1 MTGIA
6 LALHQFRYDQKI
18 FWRNPASVFFT
29 VMFPVMFLVLL
40 GVIVHGQTIHAQ
52 GGIDATTYFVPA
64 VITLAVV
71 SATMVNLAMSLTIL
85 REGGVLKRLRGTPLP
100 GWVFIAGRIGNAFV
114 TALLMFVLVTALG
127 RLLFGVP
134 VPWSRLA
141 PLLVTLAVGSA
152 SFCALGVALTTIIPS
167 REAAPAITNLV
178 VFPLYFLSGV
188 FIPRARSRT
197 GSCTS
202 PTCSR
207 SATCS
212 MRCWPASIPPPEA
225 RPSSSANLAVVAAWG
240 VLGFVVALRRF
251 RWEPRTIGLSA

>member
-1 MTGIA
+1 MTGFA

-40 GVIVHGQTIHAQ
+40 GVIVNGQTIHTQ

-64 VITLAVV
+64 VITLALV
-71 SATMVNLAMSLTIL
+71 SATMVNLAMNLTIL

-127 RLLFGVP
+127 RVLFDVP
-134 VPWSRLA
+134 VPWSRLG
-141 PLLVTLAVGSA
+141 PLLVVLAVGSA

-188 FIPRARSRT
+188 FIPESEIPNGVLHVADVFPIRHLFDALLAGFDPST
-197 GSCTS
+197 GS
-202 PTCSR
+202 
-207 SATCS
+207 AGY
-212 MRCWPASIPPPEA
+212 ELGQ
-225 RPSSSANLAVVAAWG
+225 LAVVAAWG

-251 RWEPRTIGLSA
+251 RWEPRR

>member
-1 MTGIA
+1 MTGFA

-40 GVIVHGQTIHAQ
+40 GVIVNGQTIHTQ

-64 VITLAVV
+64 VITLALV
-71 SATMVNLAMSLTIL
+71 SATMVNLAMNLTIL

-127 RLLFGVP
+127 RVLFDVP
-134 VPWSRLA
+134 VPWSRLG
-141 PLLVTLAVGSA
+141 PLLVVLAVGSA

-188 FIPRARSRT
+188 FIPESEIPNGVLHVADVFPIRHLFDALLAGFDPAT
-197 GSCTS
+197 GS
-202 PTCSR
+202 
-207 SATCS
+207 AGY
-212 MRCWPASIPPPEA
+212 ELGQ
-225 RPSSSANLAVVAAWG
+225 LAVVAAWG

-251 RWEPRTIGLSA
+251 RWEPRR

>member
-1 MTGIA
+1 MTGFA

-40 GVIVHGQTIHAQ
+40 GVIVNGQTIHTQ

-64 VITLAVV
+64 VITLALV
-71 SATMVNLAMSLTIL
+71 SATMVNLAMNLTIL

-114 TALLMFVLVTALG
+114 TALLMFVLVTVLG
-127 RLLFGVP
+127 RILFDVP
-134 VPWSRLA
+134 VPWSRLG
-141 PLLVTLAVGSA
+141 PLLVVLAVGSA

-188 FIPRARSRT
+188 FIPESEIPNGVLHVADVFPIRHLFDALLAGFDPAT
-197 GSCTS
+197 GS
-202 PTCSR
+202 
-207 SATCS
+207 AGY
-212 MRCWPASIPPPEA
+212 ELGQ
-225 RPSSSANLAVVAAWG
+225 LAVVAAWG

-251 RWEPRTIGLSA
+251 RWEPRR

>member
-1 MTGIA
+1 MSGLA
-6 LALHQFRYDQKI
+6 LALHQFRYDQKV

-40 GVIVHGQTIHAQ
+40 GVIVNGQTIHAQ

-64 VITLAVV
+64 VITLALV
-71 SATMVNLAMSLTIL
+71 SATMVNLAMNLTVL

-127 RLLFGVP
+127 RILFDVP
-134 VPWSRLA
+134 VPWGRLA
-141 PLLVTLAVGSA
+141 PLLVVLAVASA
-152 SFCALGVALTTIIPS
+152 SFCAMGVALTTIIPS

-188 FIPRARSRT
+188 FIPESEIPSGVLHVADVFPIRHLFDALLAGFDPST
-197 GSCTS
+197 ASAGS
-202 PTCSR
+202 
-207 SATCS
+207 
-212 MRCWPASIPPPEA
+212 E
-225 RPSSSANLAVVAAWG
+225 LGQLVVVAAWG

-251 RWEPRTIGLSA
+251 RWEPRR

>member
-6 LALHQFRYDQKI
+6 LVLHQFRYDQRV

-40 GVIVHGQTIHAQ
+40 GVIVHGQTIHTK

-100 GWVFIAGRIGNAFV
+100 SWVFIAGRIGNALV

-134 VPWSRLA
+134 IPWSRLVS
-141 PLLVTLAVGSA
+141 LVITLAVGSA
-152 SFCALGVALTTIIPS
+152 SFCALGVAMTTIIPS
-167 REAAPAITNLV
+167 REAAPAITNLI

-188 FIPRARSRT
+188 FIPEGEIPSGALHVADAFPIRHLFDALLAGFDPAT
-197 GSCTS
+197 GG
-202 PTCSR
+202 
-207 SATCS
+207 AGF
-212 MRCWPASIPPPEA
+212 ELGQ
-225 RPSSSANLAVVAAWG
+225 LAVVAAWG
-240 VLGFVVALRRF
+240 VFGFVVALRRF
-251 RWEPRTIGLSA
+251 RWEPRI

>member
-1 MTGIA
+1 MTGFA

-40 GVIVHGQTIHAQ
+40 GVIVNGQTIHTQ

-64 VITLAVV
+64 VITLALV
-71 SATMVNLAMSLTIL
+71 SATMVNLAMNLTIL

-127 RLLFGVP
+127 RFLFDVP
-134 VPWSRLA
+134 VPWSRLG
-141 PLLVTLAVGSA
+141 PLLVVLAVGSA

-188 FIPRARSRT
+188 FIPESEIPNGVLHVADVFPIRHLFDALLAGFDPAT
-197 GSCTS
+197 GS
-202 PTCSR
+202 
-207 SATCS
+207 AGY
-212 MRCWPASIPPPEA
+212 ELGQ
-225 RPSSSANLAVVAAWG
+225 LAVVAAWG
-240 VLGFVVALRRF
+240 VLGFVIALRRF
-251 RWEPRTIGLSA
+251 RWEPRR

>member
-1 MTGIA
+1 MTGFA

-40 GVIVHGQTIHAQ
+40 GVIVNGQTIHTQ

-64 VITLAVV
+64 VITLALV
-71 SATMVNLAMSLTIL
+71 SATMVNLAMNLTIL

-127 RLLFGVP
+127 RVLFDVP
-134 VPWSRLA
+134 VPWSRLG
-141 PLLVTLAVGSA
+141 PLLVVLAVGSA

-188 FIPRARSRT
+188 FIPESEIPNGVLHVADVFPIRHLFDALLAGFDPAT
-197 GSCTS
+197 GS
-202 PTCSR
+202 
-207 SATCS
+207 AGY
-212 MRCWPASIPPPEA
+212 ELGQ
-225 RPSSSANLAVVAAWG
+225 LAVVAAWG
-240 VLGFVVALRRF
+240 VLGFVIALRRF
-251 RWEPRTIGLSA
+251 RWEPRR

>member
-6 LALHQFRYDQKI
+6 LALHQFRYDQRI

-29 VMFPVMFLVLL
+29 VLFPVMFLVLL
-40 GVIVHGQTIHAQ
+40 GLIVHGQTIHTQ

-100 GWVFIAGRIGNAFV
+100 SWVFIAGRIGNALV

-134 VPWSRLA
+134 IPWSRLVY
-141 PLLVTLAVGSA
+141 LVITLAVGSA
-152 SFCALGVALTTIIPS
+152 SFCALGVAMTTIIPS

-188 FIPRARSRT
+188 FIPESEIPSGVLHVADIFPIRHLFDALLAGFDPAT
-197 GSCTS
+197 GG
-202 PTCSR
+202 
-207 SATCS
+207 AGF
-212 MRCWPASIPPPEA
+212 ELGQ
-225 RPSSSANLAVVAAWG
+225 LAVVAAWG
-240 VLGFVVALRRF
+240 LFGFVVALRRF
-251 RWEPRTIGLSA
+251 RWEPHI

>member
-1 MTGIA
+1 MNGFA

-40 GVIVHGQTIHAQ
+40 GVIVNGQTIHSQ

-64 VITLAVV
+64 VITLALV
-71 SATMVNLAMSLTIL
+71 SATMVNLAMNLTIL

-127 RLLFGVP
+127 HVLFDVP

-141 PLLVTLAVGSA
+141 PLIVVLAVSSA

-188 FIPRARSRT
+188 FIPESEIPSGVLHVADVFPIRHLFDALLAGFDPATASA
-197 GSCTS
+197 GSELGQL
-202 PTCSR
+202 
-207 SATCS
+207 
-212 MRCWPASIPPPEA
+212 W
-225 RPSSSANLAVVAAWG
+225 VVAAWG
-240 VLGFVVALRRF
+240 LLGFVVALRRF
-251 RWEPRTIGLSA
+251 RWEPRR

>member
-1 MTGIA
+1 MTGLA

-40 GVIVHGQTIHAQ
+40 GVIVNGQTIHTQ

-64 VITLAVV
+64 VITLALV
-71 SATMVNLAMSLTIL
+71 SATMVNLAMNLTIL

-127 RLLFGVP
+127 RVLFDVP
-134 VPWSRLA
+134 VPWSRLG
-141 PLLVTLAVGSA
+141 PLLVVLAVGSA

-188 FIPRARSRT
+188 FIPESEIPNGVLHVADVFPIRHLFDALLAGFDPAT
-197 GSCTS
+197 GS
-202 PTCSR
+202 
-207 SATCS
+207 AGY
-212 MRCWPASIPPPEA
+212 ELGQ
-225 RPSSSANLAVVAAWG
+225 LAVVAAWG

-251 RWEPRTIGLSA
+251 RWEPRR

>member
-1 MTGIA
+1 MTGFS

-29 VMFPVMFLVLL
+29 VMFPVMFLVLV
-40 GVIVHGQTIHAQ
+40 GVIVRGQTIHTQ

-71 SATMVNLAMSLTIL
+71 SATMVNLAMNVTIL

-100 GWVFIAGRIGNAFV
+100 NWVFIAGRIGNALV

-134 VPWSRLA
+134 VPWSRLVA
-141 PLLVTLAVGSA
+141 LVVTLAVGSA
-152 SFCALGVALTTIIPS
+152 SFCALGLALTTIIPS
-167 REAAPAITNLV
+167 REAASAITNLV

-188 FIPRARSRT
+188 FIPESEIPSGVLHVADAFPIRHLFDALLAGFDPAT
-197 GSCTS
+197 GG
-202 PTCSR
+202 
-207 SATCS
+207 AGF
-212 MRCWPASIPPPEA
+212 ELG
-225 RPSSSANLAVVAAWG
+225 NLVVVAAWG
-240 VLGFVVALRRF
+240 LFGFVVALRRF
-251 RWEPRTIGLSA
+251 RWEPRI

>member
-6 LALHQFRYDQKI
+6 LALHQFRYDQRI

-40 GVIVHGQTIHAQ
+40 GLIVHGQTIHTQ

-71 SATMVNLAMSLTIL
+71 SATMVNLAMNLTIL

-100 GWVFIAGRIGNAFV
+100 SWVFIAGRIGNAFV

-134 VPWSRLA
+134 VPWSRMA
-141 PLLVTLAVGSA
+141 PLLVVLAVGSA
-152 SFCALGVALTTIIPS
+152 SFCAMGVALTTIIPS
-167 REAAPAITNLV
+167 RDAAPAITNLV

-188 FIPRARSRT
+188 FIPESEIPSGVLHVADAFPIRHLFDALLAGFDPATASA
-197 GSCTS
+197 GS
-202 PTCSR
+202 
-207 SATCS
+207 
-212 MRCWPASIPPPEA
+212 E
-225 RPSSSANLAVVAAWG
+225 LGQLGVVAAWG
-240 VLGFVVALRRF
+240 LLGFFVAVRRF
-251 RWEPRTIGLSA
+251 RWEPRA

>member
-1 MTGIA
+1 VTGIA
-6 LALHQFRYDQKI
+6 LALHQLRYDQRV

-71 SATMVNLAMSLTIL
+71 SATMVNLAMNLTIL

-100 GWVFIAGRIGNAFV
+100 SWVFIVGRIGNAFV

-141 PLLVTLAVGSA
+141 PLLITLAVGSA
-152 SFCALGVALTTIIPS
+152 SFCALGVALTTIIPT

-188 FIPRARSRT
+188 FIPESEIPDGVLTVADVFPIRHLFDALLAGFDPAT
-197 GSCTS
+197 GG
-202 PTCSR
+202 
-207 SATCS
+207 ATLELGQL
-212 MRCWPASIPPPEA
+212 I
-225 RPSSSANLAVVAAWG
+225 VVAAWG
-240 VLGFVVALRRF
+240 LFGFAVALRRF
-251 RWEPRTIGLSA
+251 RWEPHR

>member
-1 MTGIA
+1 MNGFA

-40 GVIVHGQTIHAQ
+40 GVIVNGQTIHTQ

-64 VITLAVV
+64 VITLALV
-71 SATMVNLAMSLTIL
+71 SATMVNLAMNLTIL

-127 RLLFGVP
+127 RVLFDVP
-134 VPWSRLA
+134 VPWSRLG
-141 PLLVTLAVGSA
+141 PLLVVLAVGSA

-188 FIPRARSRT
+188 FIPESEIPNGVLHVADVFPIRHLFDALLAGFDPAT
-197 GSCTS
+197 GS
-202 PTCSR
+202 
-207 SATCS
+207 AGY
-212 MRCWPASIPPPEA
+212 ELGQ
-225 RPSSSANLAVVAAWG
+225 LAVVAAWG

-251 RWEPRTIGLSA
+251 RWEPRR

>member
-1 MTGIA
+1 MSGLA
-6 LALHQFRYDQKI
+6 LAVHQFRYDQKI

-40 GVIVHGQTIHAQ
+40 GLIVNGQTIHAL
-52 GGIDATTYFVPA
+52 GGIDATTYFVPG

-85 REGGVLKRLRGTPLP
+85 REGGILKRLRGTPLP
-100 GWVFIAGRIGNAFV
+100 SWVFIVGRIGNAIV

-127 RLLFGVP
+127 RILFGVP

-141 PLLVTLAVGSA
+141 ALVATLAVGSA

-167 REAAPAITNLV
+167 RESAPAITNMI

-188 FIPRARSRT
+188 FIPESEIPSGVLHVADLFPVRHLFDALLT
-197 GSCTS
+197 GFD
-202 PTCSR
+202 P
-207 SATCS
+207 ATVG
-212 MRCWPASIPPPEA
+212 AGFELG
-225 RPSSSANLAVVAAWG
+225 NLAVVAAWG
-240 VLGFVVALRRF
+240 LAGLAIAVRRF
-251 RWEPRTIGLSA
+251 RWEPRI

>member
-6 LALHQFRYDQKI
+6 LTLHQFRYDQKV

-40 GVIVHGQTIHAQ
+40 GVIVNGQTIHSQ

-100 GWVFIAGRIGNAFV
+100 SWVFITGRIGNALV

-127 RLLFGVP
+127 HVLFGVP
-134 VPWSRLA
+134 VPWSRLL
-141 PLLVTLAVGSA
+141 PLVITLAVGSA

-167 REAAPAITNLV
+167 RDAAPAITNLV

-188 FIPRARSRT
+188 FIPESEIPSGALHVADVFPIRHLFDSLLAGFDPAT
-197 GSCTS
+197 GS
-202 PTCSR
+202 
-207 SATCS
+207 AGF
-212 MRCWPASIPPPEA
+212 E
-225 RPSSSANLAVVAAWG
+225 LAQILVVAAWG
-240 VLGFVVALRRF
+240 LLGFVVALRRF
-251 RWEPRTIGLSA
+251 RWEPRI

>member
-1 MTGIA
+1 MTGFA

-40 GVIVHGQTIHAQ
+40 GVIVNGQTIHTQ

-64 VITLAVV
+64 VITLALV
-71 SATMVNLAMSLTIL
+71 SATMVNLAMNLTIL
-85 REGGVLKRLRGTPLP
+85 REGGVLKRLRGAPLP

-127 RLLFGVP
+127 RVLFDVP
-134 VPWSRLA
+134 VPWSRLG
-141 PLLVTLAVGSA
+141 PLLVVLAVGSA

-188 FIPRARSRT
+188 FIPESEIPNGVLHVADVFPIRHLFDALLAGFDPAT
-197 GSCTS
+197 GS
-202 PTCSR
+202 
-207 SATCS
+207 AGY
-212 MRCWPASIPPPEA
+212 ELGQ
-225 RPSSSANLAVVAAWG
+225 LAVVAAWG

-251 RWEPRTIGLSA
+251 RWEPRR

>member
-1 MTGIA
+1 MTGLA

-40 GVIVHGQTIHAQ
+40 GVIVNGHTIHAQ

-64 VITLAVV
+64 VITLALV
-71 SATMVNLAMSLTIL
+71 SATMVNLAMTLTIL

-127 RLLFGVP
+127 RLLFDVP
-134 VPWSRLA
+134 VPWSRLG
-141 PLLVTLAVGSA
+141 PLLVVLAVGSA

-188 FIPRARSRT
+188 FIPESEIPTGVLHVADVFPIRHLFDALLAGFDPAT
-197 GSCTS
+197 GS
-202 PTCSR
+202 
-207 SATCS
+207 AGY
-212 MRCWPASIPPPEA
+212 ELGQ
-225 RPSSSANLAVVAAWG
+225 LAVVAAWG
-240 VLGFVVALRRF
+240 LLGFVVALRRF
-251 RWEPRTIGLSA
+251 RWEPRR

>member
-1 MTGIA
+1 VSGIA
-6 LALHQFRYDQKI
+6 LALHQFRYDQKV

-71 SATMVNLAMSLTIL
+71 SATMVNLAMQLTIL

-100 GWVFIAGRIGNAFV
+100 SWVFIAGRIGNAFV
-114 TALLMFVLVTALG
+114 TALLMFVLVTVLG
-127 RLLFGVP
+127 RVLFGVP

-141 PLLVTLAVGSA
+141 PLLITLGVGSA
-152 SFCALGVALTTIIPS
+152 SFCALGVALTTIIPT

-188 FIPRARSRT
+188 FIPESEIPDGVLTVADVFPIRHLFDALLAGFAPAT
-197 GSCTS
+197 GS
-202 PTCSR
+202 
-207 SATCS
+207 ATF
-212 MRCWPASIPPPEA
+212 E
-225 RPSSSANLAVVAAWG
+225 LGQLVVVAAWG
-240 VLGFVVALRRF
+240 LLGFAVALRRF
-251 RWEPRTIGLSA
+251 RWEPHG